1 MSVTDTHCHLYWSS
15 FDGDRGEVLER
26 ARAAGVQRMVVVGTE
41 VETSR
46 AAAELAAQD
55 EDIWCSAGIHPHD
68 AEGADAAAREAIRA
82 LASGP
87 RCVAVGETGLDW
99 FKEFSPRQEQL
110 ESFAW
115 HLDLAAELDK
125 PVIVHCRDAHEATAE
140 LVTSHALRRGVMHCY
155 AYGPDEL
162 QPYLEAGYFVSFS
175 GVVTYPRNEANREAA
190 RQVPLDRL
198 LVETDSPFLAPQGH
212 RGKRNEPALVVPIL
226 ERVAELRGMT
236 PGELAEVTSANA
248 SRLFGLPNAEA

>member
-1 MSVTDTHCHLYWSS
+1 V
-15 FDGDRGEVLER
+15 
-26 ARAAGVQRMVVVGTE
+26 
-41 VETSR
+41 
-46 AAAELAAQD
+46 
-55 EDIWCSAGIHPHD
+55 
-68 AEGADAAAREAIRA
+68 AI
-82 LASGP
+82 
-87 RCVAVGETGLDW
+87 GETGLDW
-99 FKEFSPRQEQL
+99 FKEFSPREEQL

-140 LVTSHALRRGVMHCY
+140 LVTSHPLRRGVMHFY

-162 QPYLEAGYFVSFS
+162 QPYLDAGYFVSFS

-190 RQVPLDRL
+190 KQVPLDRL

-236 PGELAEVTSANA
+236 PVELAEVTSANA
-248 SRLFGLPNAEA
+248 ARLFGLPDART

>member
-1 MSVTDTHCHLYWSS
+1 MIVTDTHCHLYWNS
-15 FDGDRGEVLER
+15 FDEDRSEVLAR

-46 AAAELAAQD
+46 SAAELAESD
-55 EDIWCSAGIHPHD
+55 PEIWCSAGIHPHD
-68 AEGADAAAREAIRA
+68 AEGSDPVARERIRE
-82 LASGP
+82 LASRE

-99 FKEFSPRQEQL
+99 FKEFSPREAQL
-110 ESFAW
+110 DSFAW
-115 HLDLAAELDK
+115 HLDLAADLDK

-140 LVTSHALRRGVMHCY
+140 LVSSHRLRRGVMHCY

-162 QPYLEAGYFVSFS
+162 APYLEAGYHVSFS

-190 RQVPLDRL
+190 RQVPLDRI

-236 PGELAEVTSANA
+236 PSELAEVTSANA
-248 SRLFGLPNAEA
+248 ARLFGLPEA